1 MLPLPAPA
9 CRPLLTGLELAS
21 LPGLL
26 NLHLSTVLESG
37 GAEGLE
43 QGQGSG
49 LGLEFS
55 TGLIIQRDAPD
66 TILLGHCDSAG

>member
-1 MLPLPAPA
+1 MLPPPAPA

-49 LGLEFS
+49 LEFS
-55 TGLIIQRDAPD
+55 TGLIIQRDALD